1 MSHTSAAPLRTTYC
15 VFQIGSKLARSACG
29 TKRSVRAARRWDM
42 AGAASPAVAAKA
54 PAPVADFRNSLRSM
68 LRTPPT
74 ERASPERSIEAIAPS
89 GSLADVPEKGQRSP
103 RYPRDVP
110 PPRLVRQIRSE
121 RRVDDV
127 IESSPVQPACRRLL
141 LSKRL
146 RVVPGGDLGFDLWNA
161 RPTEH
166 RLLAIGTQEFVGGV
180 GRIHPIHPGVV
191 EVPAAL

>member
-15 VFQIGSKLARSACG
+15 VFQIGSKLARSAWG

-42 AGAASPAVAAKA
+42 AGAASPAVAASA

-74 ERASPERSIEAIAPS
+74 ERASPGRSIEAIGPS
-89 GSLADVPEKGQRSP
+89 GSLADAPEKGKRSP
-103 RYPRDVP
+103 LDARDVL
-110 PPRLVRQIRSE
+110 PPRLVRPIRSE

-127 IESSPVQPACRRLL
+127 IEGSPVLPASCHLL

-146 RVVPGGDLGFDLWNA
+146 RVVPSGNLGFDLWDV

-166 RLLAIGTQEFVGGV
+166 RLPAIGAQEFVGG
-180 GRIHPIHPGVV
+180 GD
-191 EVPAAL
+191 